1 MARMTQ
7 SGHLYERRAEY
18 WTQDLSD
25 RQFEDAVREQ
35 LATLGWAYKD
45 QTTAHHRPDFLVT
58 LPGRK
63 QPVVAAL
70 EVKEKRQH
78 YRAGWV
84 ELAGVPEEY
93 VLVQDEVSARMLLA
107 HAPRAF
113 LLFWDHLNEAQPYVC
128 FTVLDLFCQ
137 PKVRIE
143 RPIHQHSP
151 RLKAKWLLDRRN
163 GRGFHHLRD
172 AFAFVNTYLA
182 RGLGEELQ
190 ALAPHRPAAGESI
203 DRL

>member
-1 MARMTQ
+1 MNDSPRI
-7 SGHLYERRAEY
+7 YERRAEY

-25 RQFEDAVREQ
+25 RRFEEAIREQ
-35 LATLGWAYKD
+35 LTTLGWAYKD
-45 QTTAHHRPDFLVT
+45 QTSAHHRPDFLIK

-70 EVKEKRQH
+70 EVKEKRQR

-84 ELAGVPEEY
+84 DLAGIPEEFI
-93 VLVQDEVSARMLLA
+93 LVQDEVSARMLLA

-143 RPIHQHSP
+143 RPIHQRSP
-151 RLKAKWLLDRRN
+151 RLKAKWLLDCRN
-163 GRGFHHLRD
+163 GRSFHHLREV
-172 AFAFVNTYLA
+172 FAFVNTYVA
-182 RGLGEELQ
+182 RDLVEELQ
-190 ALAPHRPAAGESI
+190 ALAPHRPAMGESI